1 DALTQRLFS
10 LNLTLEAAAATAA
23 GPDPAPTLE
32 AIHEARALVDASLA
46 ELRTLIFELRPP
58 ALESDGLTGALRK
71 HAEVLT
77 RAYGVPV
84 TVADTRPP
92 GAPGPGADAE
102 RPLWRVA
109 QEALSNA
116 LRHAGASRVRRRGAD
131 DHPVVRQGLRT
142 FLETRP
148 DFEVVGEA
156 GDGETAVAE
165 AARLRPDVIL
175 MDLVMPGVDGLEA
188 IGRIRAADPGA
199 RILVLTSFAS
209 ADQVLPA
216 LRAGAAGYLLKDAA
230 PAEVEA
236 AIRAVHRG
244 EGLLDP
250 AVTATVLA
258 EVARTPA
265 DGPAAPEGSAD
276 PGFGSL
282 TPRERQVL
290 GLLGRGLTN
299 AAIA

>member
-1 DALTQRLFS
+1 MSVAAVRL
-10 LNLTLEAAAATAA
+10 
-23 GPDPAPTLE
+23 
-32 AIHEARALVDASLA
+32 LV
-46 ELRTLIFELRPP
+46 
-58 ALESDGLTGALRK
+58 
-71 HAEVLT
+71 V
-77 RAYGVPV
+77 
-84 TVADTRPP
+84 
-92 GAPGPGADAE
+92 
-102 RPLWRVA
+102 
-109 QEALSNA
+109 
-116 LRHAGASRVRRRGAD
+116 D

-142 FLETRP
+142 FLETRA

-156 GDGETAVAE
+156 GDGESAVAE
-165 AARLRPDVIL
+165 AARLQPDVIL

-188 IGRIRAADPGA
+188 IGRIRAADPSA

-250 AVTATVLA
+250 AITATVLA
-258 EVARTPA
+258 EVARPPEQTGAA
-265 DGPAAPEGSAD
+265 DAGYA
-276 PGFGSL
+276 SL
-282 TPRERQVL
+282 TPREREVL

-299 AAIA
+299 AAIARELFVAEKTVKTHVSSILAKLRLADRTQAALYAARLGLST

>member
-1 DALTQRLFS
+1 VSPLPVRL
-10 LNLTLEAAAATAA
+10 
-23 GPDPAPTLE
+23 
-32 AIHEARALVDASLA
+32 LV
-46 ELRTLIFELRPP
+46 
-58 ALESDGLTGALRK
+58 
-71 HAEVLT
+71 V
-77 RAYGVPV
+77 
-84 TVADTRPP
+84 
-92 GAPGPGADAE
+92 
-102 RPLWRVA
+102 
-109 QEALSNA
+109 
-116 LRHAGASRVRRRGAD
+116 D

-156 GDGETAVAE
+156 ADGEGAIAA

-188 IGRIRAADPGA
+188 IGRIRAAEPAA

-258 EVARTPA
+258 EVARPGTAPA
-265 DGPAAPEGSAD
+265 GPAGRADRPSPEAAD
-276 PGFGSL
+276 PGFASL
-282 TPRERQVL
+282 TPREREVL
-290 GLLGRGLTN
+290 GLLGRGLSN
-299 AAIA
+299 AAIARELFVAEKTVKTHVSSILAKLRLADRTQAALYAARLGLSS

>member
-1 DALTQRLFS
+1 VTAPPVRL
-10 LNLTLEAAAATAA
+10 
-23 GPDPAPTLE
+23 
-32 AIHEARALVDASLA
+32 LV
-46 ELRTLIFELRPP
+46 
-58 ALESDGLTGALRK
+58 
-71 HAEVLT
+71 V
-77 RAYGVPV
+77 
-84 TVADTRPP
+84 
-92 GAPGPGADAE
+92 
-102 RPLWRVA
+102 
-109 QEALSNA
+109 
-116 LRHAGASRVRRRGAD
+116 D

-175 MDLVMPGVDGLEA
+175 MDLVMPGVGGLEA
-188 IGRIRAADPGA
+188 IVRIRAADPGA

-216 LRAGAAGYLLKDAA
+216 LRRGAAGYLLKDAA

-258 EVARTPA
+258 EFARPGGEPSSTASP
-265 DGPAAPEGSAD
+265 GAAPRATPSSSAPAPPPGAATD
-276 PGFGSL
+276 PGFASL
-282 TPRERQVL
+282 TPREREVL
-290 GLLGRGLTN
+290 GLLGRGMTN
-299 AAIA
+299 AAIARELFVAEKTVKTHVSSILGKLRLADRTQAALYAARLGLTSP

>member
-1 DALTQRLFS
+1 MTQPPIRL
-10 LNLTLEAAAATAA
+10 
-23 GPDPAPTLE
+23 
-32 AIHEARALVDASLA
+32 LV
-46 ELRTLIFELRPP
+46 
-58 ALESDGLTGALRK
+58 
-71 HAEVLT
+71 V
-77 RAYGVPV
+77 
-84 TVADTRPP
+84 
-92 GAPGPGADAE
+92 
-102 RPLWRVA
+102 
-109 QEALSNA
+109 
-116 LRHAGASRVRRRGAD
+116 D

-156 GDGETAVAE
+156 GDGEAAVDLAGQ
-165 AARLRPDVIL
+165 LQPDVIL

-188 IGRIRAADPGA
+188 IARIRAADASA

-230 PAEVEA
+230 PSEVEA

-258 EVARTPA
+258 EFSH
-265 DGPAAPEGSAD
+265 GPAPAGDRGDRATSGSAGAPSGTGASTD
-276 PGFGSL
+276 PGYASL
-282 TPRERQVL
+282 TRREREVL
-290 GLLGRGLTN
+290 GLLGRGQTN
-299 AAIA
+299 AAIARELFVAEKTVKTHVSSILAKLRLADRTQAALYAARLGLPE

>member
-1 DALTQRLFS
+1 MSTPTVRL
-10 LNLTLEAAAATAA
+10 
-23 GPDPAPTLE
+23 
-32 AIHEARALVDASLA
+32 LV
-46 ELRTLIFELRPP
+46 
-58 ALESDGLTGALRK
+58 
-71 HAEVLT
+71 V
-77 RAYGVPV
+77 
-84 TVADTRPP
+84 
-92 GAPGPGADAE
+92 
-102 RPLWRVA
+102 
-109 QEALSNA
+109 
-116 LRHAGASRVRRRGAD
+116 D

-148 DFEVVGEA
+148 DFDVVGEA
-156 GDGETAVAE
+156 ADGETAVAE

-188 IGRIRAADPGA
+188 IGRIKTAEPGA

-230 PAEVEA
+230 PSEVEA

-258 EVARTPA
+258 EVAHPA
-265 DGPAAPEGSAD
+265 GDRRGADETSAVPPSIASPAPAVPAD
-276 PGFGSL
+276 PGYASL

-290 GLLGRGLTN
+290 GLLGRGLSN
-299 AAIA
+299 AAIARELFVAEKTVKTHVSSILAKLRLADRTQAALYAARLGLSQ

>member
-1 DALTQRLFS
+1 M
-10 LNLTLEAAAATAA
+10 TAA
-23 GPDPAPTLE
+23 VVRL
-32 AIHEARALVDASLA
+32 LV
-46 ELRTLIFELRPP
+46 
-58 ALESDGLTGALRK
+58 
-71 HAEVLT
+71 V
-77 RAYGVPV
+77 
-84 TVADTRPP
+84 
-92 GAPGPGADAE
+92 
-102 RPLWRVA
+102 
-109 QEALSNA
+109 
-116 LRHAGASRVRRRGAD
+116 D

-148 DFEVVGEA
+148 DFDVVGEA
-156 GDGETAVAE
+156 GDGESAVAE
-165 AARLRPDVIL
+165 AARLVPDVIL

-188 IGRIRAADPGA
+188 INRIRAANPEA

-230 PAEVEA
+230 PTELEA

-258 EVARTPA
+258 EVARPSAETG
-265 DGPAAPEGSAD
+265 DGDA
-276 PGFGSL
+276 GFASL

-290 GLLGRGLTN
+290 GLLGRGMTN
-299 AAIA
+299 AAIARELFVAEKTVKTHVSSILSKLRLADRTQAALYAARLGLST

>member
-1 DALTQRLFS
+1 M
-10 LNLTLEAAAATAA
+10 TAA
-23 GPDPAPTLE
+23 SIRL
-32 AIHEARALVDASLA
+32 LV
-46 ELRTLIFELRPP
+46 
-58 ALESDGLTGALRK
+58 
-71 HAEVLT
+71 V
-77 RAYGVPV
+77 
-84 TVADTRPP
+84 
-92 GAPGPGADAE
+92 
-102 RPLWRVA
+102 
-109 QEALSNA
+109 
-116 LRHAGASRVRRRGAD
+116 D

-148 DFEVVGEA
+148 GFEVVGEA

-165 AARLRPDVIL
+165 AARLAPDVIL
-175 MDLVMPGVDGLEA
+175 MDLVMPGVGGLEA
-188 IGRIRAADPGA
+188 IERIRTAEPEA

-216 LRAGAAGYLLKDAA
+216 LRAGAAGYILKDAA

-258 EVARTPA
+258 EVARPA
-265 DGPAAPEGSAD
+265 EQPGPGPD
-276 PGFGSL
+276 PGFASL
-282 TPRERQVL
+282 TPREREVL

-299 AAIA
+299 AAIARELFVAEKTVKTHVSSILAKLRLADRTQAALYAARLGLST

>member
-1 DALTQRLFS
+1 
-10 LNLTLEAAAATAA
+10 
-23 GPDPAPTLE
+23 GPRRDV
-32 AIHEARALVDASLA
+32 RDQV
-46 ELRTLIFELRPP
+46 
-58 ALESDGLTGALRK
+58 LTGA
-71 HAEVLT
+71 
-77 RAYGVPV
+77 G
-84 TVADTRPP
+84 DD
-92 GAPGPGADAE
+92 GPG
-102 RPLWRVA
+102 V
-109 QEALSNA
+109 
-116 LRHAGASRVRRRGAD
+116 GAVTGTPVRLLIVD

-188 IGRIRAADPGA
+188 LGRIRAADPGA
-199 RILVLTSFAS
+199 RVLVLTSFAS

-216 LRAGAAGYLLKDAA
+216 LRRGAAGYLLKDAA

-258 EVARTPA
+258 EMARSGAVAPA
-265 DGPAAPEGSAD
+265 DGVRPGVSGSAVTPGAD
-276 PGFGSL
+276 PGFDSL
-282 TPRERQVL
+282 TRREREVL
-290 GLLGRGLTN
+290 ALLARG
-299 AAIA
+299 